1 MKMIDFFCLDK
12 HRFTYDQPLPFRC
25 LAQQSARCSKCN
37 WTRKNY
43 NLDQWT
49 FLFMDLHCH
58 NQTKWSQLSSWQK
71 VSTQGLNQ
79 SCLIRGGRLVRRPC
93 DSLMDGKLVARPN
106 DSEAKSELPP
116 SLSLLVTICSLASP
130 IRKKIEEK
138 LILAVMGHQS
148 MDAIR
153 MNL

>member
-1 MKMIDFFCLDK
+1 M
-12 HRFTYDQPLPFRC
+12 
-25 LAQQSARCSKCN
+25 
-37 WTRKNY
+37 
-43 NLDQWT
+43 
-49 FLFMDLHCH
+49 
-58 NQTKWSQLSSWQK
+58 
-71 VSTQGLNQ
+71 
-79 SCLIRGGRLVRRPC
+79 VRRPC